1 MKNRTTVTTTKEKIK
16 INPYLSGSADKNR
29 FDANYGVHI
38 EKGPMTFD
46 VNQSVGTGYKP
57 ETEISLGIHIPI
69 TKRVK
74 HRNK

>member
-1 MKNRTTVTTTKEKIK
+1 M
-16 INPYLSGSADKNR
+16 ADKNR

-38 EKGPMTFD
+38 ERGPMTFD

-69 TKRVK
+69 TKRIK
-74 HRNK
+74 YRNK